1 MRSSVGSWTVSA
13 ASAPPVT
20 PPESPIPPESTT
32 STSLPRRSLPEGWFR
47 QDLILTVVLAL
58 AAVEMTYLMAGAGMT
73 EGVFQLDVPWVA
85 LGAALL
91 ALPVLTRRRWPAASA
106 VVMSAAYIG
115 LAIFVGIELYA
126 SQVMLFLTFYAVGA
140 WDPHR
145 RRAFIT
151 RLAIAVI
158 MGAWLVG
165 AAIQGFY
172 DPEFGERG
180 VNAYLS
186 ILGIQL
192 ATNIAYFSAAWI
204 FGNRAYQQAI
214 EREELQSAHA
224 EIRDQQDQLRRNAV
238 ELERMRIARE
248 LHDVVAHHVTA
259 MGIQAA
265 AGRRLVTRDP
275 EAAEA
280 QLKGVEGSAREAIVE
295 LQSMVR
301 TLRSGDD
308 SDDRTPTL
316 RDLDGLIEQARQMG
330 QQVHLH
336 RVEEL
341 PELSPAAELTV
352 YRVIQEAL
360 TNARKHAG
368 PLATVDVRLRGRP
381 DRVEVE
387 VSDTGRGQ
395 PAGRPLGTGM
405 GVQGMRERLDSVGG
419 ALEAGPR
426 PRLAGDDLGGWLVRA
441 AVPARGAAPLSQS
454 SAAPSAQTPE
464 GQPA

>member
-1 MRSSVGSWTVSA
+1 MRSSVGSGTVSA
-13 ASAPPVT
+13 VTDLPPAAPEPTSESAPAT
-20 PPESPIPPESTT
+20 PR
-32 STSLPRRSLPEGWFR
+32 RRSLPESWFR
-47 QDLILTVVLAL
+47 QDLILTVILAL

-73 EGVFQLDVPWVA
+73 EGIFQLDVPWVA
-85 LGAALL
+85 LCSSLL

-106 VVMSAAYIG
+106 VVMSAGYILLG
-115 LAIFVGIELYA
+115 TFVGIELYA

-151 RLAIAVI
+151 RLVIAVA
-158 MGAWLVG
+158 MAAWLVS
-165 AAIQGFY
+165 AAVQGFY

-186 ILGIQL
+186 MLGIQL
-192 ATNIAYFSAAWI
+192 ATNIAYFSAAWF
-204 FGNRAYQQAI
+204 FGNRAYQQAL
-214 EREELQSAHA
+214 EREELERAHA

-265 AGRRLVTRDP
+265 AGRRLITRDP
-275 EAAEA
+275 DAAEQ

-308 SDDRTPTL
+308 SDERTPTL
-316 RDLDGLIEQARQMG
+316 EDLDELIGQARQRG

-336 RVEEL
+336 RVAEL

-368 PLATVDVRLRGRP
+368 PLAAVEVRLRGRP

-405 GVQGMRERLDSVGG
+405 GVQGMRERLGSVGG
-419 ALEAGPR
+419 TLEAGPR
-426 PRLAGDDLGGWLVRA
+426 PRLAGDDHGGWLVRA
-441 AVPARGAAPLSQS
+441 AVPARGAAPLGRTATDS
-454 SAAPSAQTPE
+454 STPTPE
-464 GQPA
+464 GHPA

>member
-73 EGVFQLDVPWVA
+73 DGVFQLDVPWVA

-336 RVEEL
+336 RVEDL

-426 PRLAGDDLGGWLVRA
+426 PRLAGDDHGGWLVRA

-454 SAAPSAQTPE
+454 SAAPSAPTPE

>member
-73 EGVFQLDVPWVA
+73 DGVFQLDVPWVA

-91 ALPVLTRRRWPAASA
+91 ALPVLARRRWPAASA
-106 VVMSAAYIG
+106 VVMAAAYIG

-336 RVEEL
+336 RVEDL

-426 PRLAGDDLGGWLVRA
+426 PRLAGDDHGGWLVRA

-454 SAAPSAQTPE
+454 SAAPSAPTPE

>member
-1 MRSSVGSWTVSA
+1 MSA
-13 ASAPPVT
+13 ATDLPAAAPEPA
-20 PPESPIPPESTT
+20 SESTPAG
-32 STSLPRRSLPEGWFR
+32 LRRRSLPESWFR
-47 QDLILTVVLAL
+47 QDLILTVILAL
-58 AAVEMTYLMAGAGMT
+58 AAVEMTYLMAGTGMA
-73 EGVFQLDVPWVA
+73 ESAFRLDVPWVA
-85 LGAALL
+85 LCSALL

-106 VVMSAAYIG
+106 VVMSAGYILLG
-115 LAIFVGIELYA
+115 TFVGIELYA

-145 RRAFIT
+145 RRAFFT
-151 RLAIAVI
+151 RLVIAVA
-158 MGAWLVG
+158 MGVWLVS
-165 AAIQGFY
+165 AAVQGFY

-186 ILGIQL
+186 LLGIQL
-192 ATNIAYFSAAWI
+192 ATNIAYFSAAWY
-204 FGNRAYQQAI
+204 FGNRAWQQAI
-214 EREELQSAHA
+214 EREELERAHA

-265 AGRRLVTRDP
+265 AGRRLITRDP
-275 EAAEA
+275 DAAEA
-280 QLKGVEGSAREAIVE
+280 QLKGVEGSAREAIAE

-308 SDDRTPTL
+308 ADERTPTL
-316 RDLDGLIEQARQMG
+316 EDLDGLIEQARQRG
-330 QQVHLH
+330 QQVHLN
-336 RVEEL
+336 RVEHL

-395 PAGRPLGTGM
+395 PAGRPLGIGM
-405 GVQGMRERLDSVGG
+405 GVQGMRERLGSVGG
-419 ALEAGPR
+419 TLEAGPR
-426 PRLAGDDLGGWLVRA
+426 PRLAGDDHGGWLVRA
-441 AVPARGAAPLSQS
+441 TVPARGTAPLTRPSTPHPDHTPATPAAPA
-454 SAAPSAQTPE
+454 SASTPE
-464 GQPA
+464 GHPA